1 MRFAGLAIPPF
12 HNDAKYEYENSR
24 KLTSSLTKLIEDQYY
39 IYSVNET
46 EQKSIKLNTKINK
59 EERYKAT
66 LTELGIQLDEN
77 QRHLSNIAQEKGV
90 SNCLKAYPISDQ
102 EYHLN
107 KQQFWDC
114 VYLRYGCRLINIPST
129 CSCRSKMTIQH
140 AMSRKKGG
148 FSTIRHNDLR
158 DLITNLLTEVCKDV
172 DIEPQLLPVTGETF
186 DNRTANT
193 SNEVR
198 VDIKSRGF
206 WVRGQQTFFDV
217 RVFDP
222 NANRYLNKALPQCYI
237 QYEKEKKRQY
247 NDRVLEIY
255 PGSFTPLSS
264 QFMEVWEENV
274 ARFLTDWRRR

>member
-1 MRFAGLAIPPF
+1 MRFAGIAIPPF

-114 VYLRYGCRLINIPST
+114 VYLRYGWRLINIPST

-140 AMSRKKGG
+140 AMSCKKGG

>member
-1 MRFAGLAIPPF
+1 M
-12 HNDAKYEYENSR
+12 D
-24 KLTSSLTKLIEDQYY
+24 
-39 IYSVNET
+39 
-46 EQKSIKLNTKINK
+46 
-59 EERYKAT
+59 
-66 LTELGIQLDEN
+66 
-77 QRHLSNIAQEKGV
+77 
-90 SNCLKAYPISDQ
+90 
-102 EYHLN
+102 
-107 KQQFWDC
+107 
-114 VYLRYGCRLINIPST
+114 
-129 CSCRSKMTIQH
+129 IQH
-140 AMSRKKGG
+140 AMSCKKGG
-148 FSTIRHNDLR
+148 FITIRHNDLR
-158 DLITNLLTEVCKDV
+158 DLTANLLTDIWRDV

-186 DNRTANT
+186 ENGTANT
-193 SNEVR
+193 SNEAR

-264 QFMEVWEENV
+264 QFMEEWEENV

>member
-1 MRFAGLAIPPF
+1 M
-12 HNDAKYEYENSR
+12 
-24 KLTSSLTKLIEDQYY
+24 
-39 IYSVNET
+39 
-46 EQKSIKLNTKINK
+46 
-59 EERYKAT
+59 
-66 LTELGIQLDEN
+66 TELGIQLDEN

-114 VYLRYGCRLINIPST
+114 VYLRYGWRLINIPST